1 MLRTYTELEQSS
13 KPQVFR
19 MKPVIV
25 GGWSA
30 NHIVTSVYFS
40 RYFFLFVLF
49 LVLQFPKSIF
59 TLIRIHLRGFEGLI
73 FKSGHLGIERKNTD

>member
-40 RYFFLFVLF
+40 RFFFICAFSDFAIPKKYFHTY
-49 LVLQFPKSIF
+49 KNS
-59 TLIRIHLRGFEGLI
+59 FER
-73 FKSGHLGIERKNTD
+73 F